1 MEGRKMAANIKNWKD
16 KTFDMAMITII
27 AITSI
32 LCIIPIVYLLC
43 VSLSSSGA
51 VVARR
56 VFLWPVEF
64 SLGAY
69 VAVFSDKAILNSMI
83 FTIWITALGTVCS
96 MIMTILAAYPLTKKH
111 LKGRN
116 LFLVMIVITMYF
128 SGGTIPEYLLVRNMK
143 LTDTFLSLILPYML
157 SAFNLIILKTFFSG
171 LPESLEESAY
181 LDGANHFVILIRIIL
196 PLSMPAVATLSLFYA
211 VGRWNGFQDAL
222 MFISK
227 PELYPLQLKLYMLV
241 YNNQMSEVSIVEG
254 SSSGGIAAEN
264 LKAAAVMFATVPIL
278 IVYPWLQRY
287 FISGVTIGAIK
298 G

>member
-1 MEGRKMAANIKNWKD
+1 M
-16 KTFDMAMITII
+16 
-27 AITSI
+27 
-32 LCIIPIVYLLC
+32 VYLVA

-51 VVARR
+51 VIARK

-64 SLGAY
+64 NFGAY
-69 VAVFSDKAILNSMI
+69 EAVFNDRAIFNSMI
-83 FTIWITALGTVCS
+83 FTIWLTVLCAICS
-96 MIMTILAAYPLTKKH
+96 ILITILAAYPLTKKH

-116 LFLVMIVITMYF
+116 FFLVLIVITMYF
-128 SGGTIPEYLLVRNMK
+128 GGGTIPEYLLVR
-143 LTDTFLSLILPYML
+143 SLNLVDKFWSLMLPYML

-171 LPESLEESAY
+171 LPESLEESAF
-181 LDGANHFVILIRIIL
+181 LDGASYFTILFKIVL
-196 PLSMPAVATLSLFYA
+196 PLSMPAIATITLFYA

-222 MFISK
+222 MFISR

-241 YNNQMSEVSIVEG
+241 YNNQMSEVAIVEG
-254 SSSGGIAAEN
+254 SSTGGLAPEN

-278 IVYPWLQRY
+278 LVYPWLQRY